1 MGEKKQLIIMFLWG
15 GGGGG
20 GGGGG
25 CLSLLLT
32 NKPNYDPNP
41 SKAYMNFKS
50 EENDQ
55 CTYSPLI
62 LPDA

>member
-1 MGEKKQLIIMFLWG
+1 MGGKKAAYYYVMWG

-20 GGGGG
+20 G
-25 CLSLLLT
+25 LSLLLT
-32 NKPNYDPNP
+32 NKPNYDPNL

>member
-1 MGEKKQLIIMFLWG
+1 MFLWG

-20 GGGGG
+20 GG
-25 CLSLLLT
+25 LSLLLT
-32 NKPNYDPNP
+32 NKPNYDPNL